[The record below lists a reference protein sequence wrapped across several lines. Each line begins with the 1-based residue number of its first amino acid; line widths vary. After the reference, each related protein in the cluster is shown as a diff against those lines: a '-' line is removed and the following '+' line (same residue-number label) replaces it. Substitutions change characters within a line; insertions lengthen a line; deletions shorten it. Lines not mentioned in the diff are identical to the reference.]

1 MSSFALVFKTELER
15 FRITC
20 IFNIVKRVLQLQLQ
34 IQYQVYKAVVAAS
47 GRIVMVIYCKD

>member
-1 MSSFALVFKTELER
+1 MSSIALVFKTELER

-34 IQYQVYKAVVAAS
+34 LQYPVQPKLLLQLLVES
-47 GRIVMVIYCKD
+47 SW